1 MVDYGFYLSE
11 FSGGCIPESEFEYYA
26 KRAFDRVSAYTLN
39 RADADCEETCLAV
52 CAIADI
58 LYETEGR
65 YGITSE
71 SADGYSAGYSDVSSL
86 LYQTAQNYIPATLF
100 YRGVM
105 E

>member
-11 FSGGCIPESEFEYYA
+11 FSGSSIPEDEFDYYA
-26 KRAFDRVSAYTLN
+26 KRALERVMAYTLN

-58 LYETEGR
+58 LYQTEGR
-65 YGITSE
+65 CGLTSE
-71 SADGYSAGYSDVSSL
+71 SADGYSAGYSDISSL
-86 LYQTAQNYIPATLF
+86 LYETAQTYIPATLF

-105 E
+105 V